1 MKYMKLSTA
10 TDPGSASCAVEATNP
25 RHLRQQ
31 RTRRILSAW
40 VTSAPSKVVTLIVQ
54 LIAVPIV
61 YRSIGPAQFA
71 SYAAVTAIV
80 SSLNFLNLGM
90 GGALVTPLAQAAADQ
105 DHYREASLFRSVL
118 ITVIAFAIAGLAI
131 ALPLLLVLPLPT
143 LFGLAATATPGP
155 TLRAAAVLAC

>member
-71 SYAAVTAIV
+71 AYAAVTALV
-80 SSLNFLNLGM
+80 SILNFLNLGM
-90 GGALVTPLAQAAADQ
+90 GGALVTPLAQAAAVKDR
-105 DHYREASLFRSVL
+105 DREASLLRSAVFPL
-118 ITVIAFAIAGLAI
+118 TALSIAGLVI
-131 ALPLLLVLPLPT
+131 ALPDRKSTRL
-143 LFGLAATATPGP
+143 
-155 TLRAAAVLAC
+155 